1 MTESDGS
8 TNAMLPQEARLRNLT
23 YSSPLYLEMTV
34 KKSLARERPVAELEG
49 EEGNMDKNAPGTY
62 LQWSN
67 EDDREPEPSKV
78 FVGKLPIMLKSKYC
92 ILKDLTEGE
101 LHNWSECPYDQG
113 GYFIINGSEK
123 VLIAQERS
131 AANIVQV
138 FKKAQSNTPYVA
150 EIRSAVEKGS
160 RLISS
165 MQIKLYEKGEG
176 SKGGFGQTIKCTLP
190 YIKTE
195 IPIAIVFR
203 ALGVVSDEDIL
214 NHICYDRKDTQMLEM
229 LKPCIEE
236 AFVIQ
241 DREVALD
248 FIGKRGN
255 SQGVTRD
262 KRIKYARDIM
272 QKELLPHISQVEGS
286 ETRKAFFLGYMVHR
300 LLQCALGRR
309 EVDDRDHFGKKRL
322 DLAGPLLAGLFR
334 MLFNKLTK
342 DVYKY
347 LQKCVE
353 NNKEFNL
360 TLAVK
365 STTLTNGLKYSL
377 ATGNWGDQKKAASSK
392 AGVSQV
398 LNRYTF
404 ASTLSHL
411 RRTNTPIGRD
421 GKIAKPRQLHNT
433 HWGLVCPAETPE
445 GQACG
450 LVKNLALMCYITVG
464 TPSEPIVDFMI
475 QRNME
480 VLEEYEPLS
489 SPNATK
495 IFVNGVWVGV
505 HRDPAHLVSTVLNLR
520 RRGLISHEVS
530 LIRDIRDREFKIFTD
545 AGRVCRPLFV
555 IDQKTGQLVLTKEH
569 IAKLED
575 DKEMGLSMD
584 AQEKEDKL
592 MGWQGLVKSGVVE
605 YVDAEEEETIMIV
618 MTPDDLEI
626 SRQIQAGYS
635 MPEANPDDL
644 NKRVK
649 APLNPTAHTW
659 THCEIHP
666 SMILGICAS
675 IIPFPDHNQVCGL
688 LNCMDFTNSFLVSEK
703 YIPVCHGQASYGCLP
718 HELRS
723 THGYYG
729 KYSLLSAKTS
739 CHHKIDGVSQISGA
753 ASRSKCYRG
762 YCLLFRLQSRRFRDH
777 ESEQH

>member
-1 MTESDGS
+1 MSEED
-8 TNAMLPQEARLRNLT
+8 R
-23 YSSPLYLEMTV
+23 
-34 KKSLARERPVAELEG
+34 KPV
-49 EEGNMDKNAPGTY
+49 N
-62 LQWSN
+62 
-67 EDDREPEPSKV
+67 V
-78 FVGKLPIMLKSKYC
+78 FIGKLPIMVKSRYC
-92 ILKDLTEGE
+92 LLKDLPDEDLYAEG
-101 LHNWSECPYDQG
+101 ECPYDQG
-113 GYFIINGSEK
+113 GYFVINGSEK

-138 FKKAQSNTPYVA
+138 FKKSQSNTPYVA

-214 NHICYDRKDTQMLEM
+214 NHICYERKDTEMLEM
-229 LKPCIEE
+229 LKPCLEE

-241 DREVALD
+241 EREQALD
-248 FIGKRGN
+248 FIGRRGN
-255 SQGVTRD
+255 SQGATKE
-262 KRIKYARDIM
+262 KRVKYARDIM

-286 ETRKAFFLGYMVHR
+286 ETRKAFFLGYMVNR

-322 DLAGPLLAGLFR
+322 DLAGVLLAGLFR
-334 MLFNKLTK
+334 MLYHKLTK
-342 DVYKY
+342 DIFKY
-347 LQKCVE
+347 LQKAVE
-353 NNKEFNL
+353 QNKEFNMS
-360 TLAVK
+360 LAVK
-365 STTLTNGLKYSL
+365 STMLTNGLRYSL
-377 ATGNWGDQKKAASSK
+377 ATGNWGDQKKAASTK

-464 TPSEPIVDFMI
+464 TPSEPIIDFMI

-480 VLEEYEPLS
+480 VLEEYEPLN
-489 SPNATK
+489 SPQATK

-505 HRDPAHLVSTVLNLR
+505 HRDPAHLVRTVQGLR
-520 RRGLISHEVS
+520 RKGTISHEVS

-555 IDQKTGQLVLTKEH
+555 IDNDPKSGNRGNLVLTKQLVQQ
-569 IAKLED
+569 LEQD
-575 DKEMGLSMD
+575 RDMGLHID
-584 AQEKEDKL
+584 AQRKESEGI
-592 MGWQGLVKSGVVE
+592 GWQRLIRAGVVE

-618 MTPDDLEI
+618 MTPEDLEI
-626 SRQIQAGYS
+626 SRQLQAGYI
-635 MPEANPDDL
+635 MPEVNPDDL

-649 APLNPTAHTW
+649 APVDRAGGAHTW

-675 IIPFPDHNQVCGL
+675 IIPFPDHNQVSQQLCGRETL
-688 LNCMDFTNSFLVSEK
+688 LIQSLVASE
-703 YIPVCHGQASYGCLP
+703 YISICYGQTGYGSLP
-718 HELRS
+718 HQL
-723 THGYYG
+723 
-729 KYSLLSAKTS
+729 
-739 CHHKIDGVSQISGA
+739 
-753 ASRSKCYRG
+753 
-762 YCLLFRLQSRRFRDH
+762 
-777 ESEQH
+777 

>member
-1 MTESDGS
+1 MSEED
-8 TNAMLPQEARLRNLT
+8 R
-23 YSSPLYLEMTV
+23 
-34 KKSLARERPVAELEG
+34 KPV
-49 EEGNMDKNAPGTY
+49 N
-62 LQWSN
+62 
-67 EDDREPEPSKV
+67 V
-78 FVGKLPIMLKSKYC
+78 FIGKLPIMVKSRYC
-92 ILKDLTEGE
+92 LLKDLPDEDLYAEG
-101 LHNWSECPYDQG
+101 ECPYDQG
-113 GYFIINGSEK
+113 GYFVINGSEK

-138 FKKAQSNTPYVA
+138 FKKSQSNTPYVA

-214 NHICYDRKDTQMLEM
+214 NHICYERKDTEMLEM
-229 LKPCIEE
+229 LKPCLEE

-241 DREVALD
+241 EREQALD
-248 FIGKRGN
+248 FIGRRGN
-255 SQGVTRD
+255 SQGATKE
-262 KRIKYARDIM
+262 KRVKYARDIM

-286 ETRKAFFLGYMVHR
+286 ETRKAFFLGYMVNR

-322 DLAGPLLAGLFR
+322 DLAGVLLAGLFR
-334 MLFNKLTK
+334 MLYHKLTK
-342 DVYKY
+342 DIFKY
-347 LQKCVE
+347 LQKAVE
-353 NNKEFNL
+353 QNKEFNMS
-360 TLAVK
+360 LAVK
-365 STTLTNGLKYSL
+365 STMLTNGLRYSL
-377 ATGNWGDQKKAASSK
+377 ATGNWGDQKKAASTK

-464 TPSEPIVDFMI
+464 TPSEPIIDFMI

-480 VLEEYEPLS
+480 VLEEYEPLN
-489 SPNATK
+489 SPQATK

-505 HRDPAHLVSTVLNLR
+505 HRDPAHLVRTVQGLR
-520 RRGLISHEVS
+520 RKGTISHEVS

-555 IDQKTGQLVLTKEH
+555 IDNDPKSGNRGNLVLTKQLVQQ
-569 IAKLED
+569 LEQD
-575 DKEMGLSMD
+575 RDMGLHID
-584 AQEKEDKL
+584 AQRKESEGI
-592 MGWQGLVKSGVVE
+592 GWQRLIRAGVVE

-618 MTPDDLEI
+618 MTPEDLEI
-626 SRQIQAGYS
+626 SRQLQAGYI
-635 MPEANPDDL
+635 MPEVNPDDL

-649 APLNPTAHTW
+649 APVDRAGGAHTW

-675 IIPFPDHNQVCGL
+675 IIPFPDHNQVSQQLCGRETL
-688 LNCMDFTNSFLVSEK
+688 LIQSLVATE
-703 YIPVCHGQASYGCLP
+703 YISICYGQTGYGSLP
-718 HELRS
+718 HQL
-723 THGYYG
+723 
-729 KYSLLSAKTS
+729 
-739 CHHKIDGVSQISGA
+739 
-753 ASRSKCYRG
+753 
-762 YCLLFRLQSRRFRDH
+762 
-777 ESEQH
+777 